1 MRLRQLQV
9 LTDTLPKTNSL
20 ASSTPIPELYA
31 NSSGSSIGWRAE
43 RMNDFT
49 VFCRVFITS
58 DVSATGLQ
66 DRNNSGYIAETGY
79 KISAYGSLVEVS
91 KNAAELISTKCQCSV
106 INTTRTRTLI
116 QINPL
121 QERVHNNFLNFS
133 VSFRQQILLTLTDL
147 LKKKKKKT
155 DP

>member
-31 NSSGSSIGWRAE
+31 NSSGSSIGWTAE

-49 VFCRVFITS
+49 IFCRVFITS

-66 DRNNSGYIAETGY
+66 DRNNSGHIAETGY

-106 INTTRTRTLI
+106 INTTRTQTLI

-133 VSFRQQILLTLTDL
+133 VSFRQQILFTLTDL
-147 LKKKKKKT
+147 LKKKT
-155 DP
+155 NP